1 MNKTFFDIGISLDG
15 YIAGEDRGPQNP
27 LGNDG
32 TRIHNWM
39 YRQKEFWKTFGIDK
53 GEDGPEGQL
62 ISQTFARTG
71 AYIMGKRVFEEGE
84 ANWPMDLFKTPVF
97 VLTHEKRA
105 PWVQRGG
112 TTFYFTSE
120 PIKEL
125 LRQAKEAAGKRDVRI
140 HGGAET
146 IRQFLHGG
154 LVDEFFVHTAPVV
167 LGSGLRLFDLMEKDR
182 FKLEVEQVSH
192 SPLSVHTKYKVINYQ

>member
-1 MNKTFFDIGISLDG
+1 MSKTFFDVGISLDG

-32 TRIHNWM
+32 TSIQSWM
-39 YRQKEFWKTFGIDK
+39 YQQKEFWKNFGIDK
-53 GEDGPEGQL
+53 GEDGPEGKL

-97 VLTHEKRA
+97 VLTHEKRD
-105 PWVQRGG
+105 PWVQRGN
-112 TTFYFTSE
+112 TTFLFTSE
-120 PIKEL
+120 PIKDV
-125 LRQAKEAAGKRDVRI
+125 LRQAKESAGTRDVRV

-146 IRQFLHGG
+146 IRQFLHAG
-154 LVDEFFVHTAPVV
+154 LIDEFYVHTAPVV
-167 LGSGLRLFDLMEKDR
+167 LGSGLRLFDLLDR
-182 FKLEVEQVSH
+182 DSFKIEVEQVSH
-192 SPLSVHTKYKVINYQ
+192 SPLAVHTKYRVINYQ